1 MYIRTFT
8 FLALAIPAWAE
19 HPLIGNWRMNLA
31 KSTGVPTQISTF
43 ERDGE
48 FLTNVNGSRT
58 YKFKVD
64 GKEYPVTGDESGL
77 TASWA
82 MIGRETYE
90 HTMKKDGKVQYTVQT
105 TFLSGGNRRIWSQS
119 RVLENGTTVMIEA
132 EQERVGGTIDRD
144 YPLAGKWRLVPMARY
159 EADGQGVRFRSGL
172 LSFSAAFDGK
182 DYPVIGSTAVDA
194 VSLRVV
200 DREMKV
206 EAVFKKSGD
215 VRSTSVLRVSPDGKI
230 LTSQTKGTR
239 ANGEAFASTA
249 VFDRV
254 P

>member
-8 FLALAIPAWAE
+8 FLALAIPAWAA

-31 KSTGVPTQISTF
+31 KSTGIQTQLSTF

-48 FLTNVNGSRT
+48 FLTNVNGSRS

-90 HTMKKDGKVQYTVQT
+90 HTIKKDGKLQYTVRT
-105 TFLSGGNRRIWSQS
+105 TFLYGGKLRTWSQT

-132 EQERVGGTIDRD
+132 VQQRAGGTVDKD
-144 YPLAGKWRLVPMARY
+144 YPLAGRWRLVPIAR
-159 EADGQGVRFRSGL
+159 
-172 LSFSAAFDGK
+172 
-182 DYPVIGSTAVDA
+182 
-194 VSLRVV
+194 
-200 DREMKV
+200 
-206 EAVFKKSGD
+206 
-215 VRSTSVLRVSPDGKI
+215 
-230 LTSQTKGTR
+230 
-239 ANGEAFASTA
+239 
-249 VFDRV
+249 
-254 P
+254 